1 MLISEKEFTGIR
13 FKIRFKKYWFIY
25 KKLIDSDSNI

>member
-13 FKIRFKKYWFIY
+13 FKIRFKSIGLYI

>member
-13 FKIRFKKYWFIY
+13 FKIRFKKHWFIY
-25 KKLIDSDSNI
+25 KKIDRF